1 MENRFNNLGVEEDQ
15 MNFEEA
21 RVEEMSPQNGGQLD
35 LDDFKKKLE
44 KDGYEDAMNNIN
56 SYPENEIGPGFERSL
71 DAYIAN
77 QNPEIRDPQISQQNP
92 QIHNPEILGQ
102 PLEQTAQKPILPEQL
117 EKAENTKLRG
127 NIAEYGEINNLSYQ
141 VNEVLDML
149 SIGIEEALEQAQKY
163 RNLSSKDK
171 FVGIP
176 VYSSLKKVRE
186 SKKFKKLMHSI
197 ETTYMKLPENMRN
210 ARYASL
216 LNNDKISQKYGK
228 GDKLEAAGEAVGTAG
243 IGVAVAGYAG
253 LATNIAANT
262 IAPGIG
268 AAAVMG
274 GGVLT
279 SLVGGAMASIGRFK
293 TIDSD
298 YDLDKAIHELGALHK
313 EVYNHKNGIPTGGY
327 QELYVNRGL
336 TNMETMMSGGARGSL
351 AVGMAGGVVGGMM
364 AD

>member
-1 MENRFNNLGVEEDQ
+1 MENRFNNPGGE
-15 MNFEEA
+15 EEA
-21 RVEEMSPQNGGQLD
+21 KIDEMFPQDGAQPDLVEFGNALNKGR
-35 LDDFKKKLE
+35 
-44 KDGYEDAMNNIN
+44 YEDAMNDIT
-56 SYPENEIGPGFERSL
+56 SYPENNEIGPEFEQSL
-71 DAYIAN
+71 DQHIAN
-77 QNPEIRDPQISQQNP
+77 QNPQI
-92 QIHNPEILGQ
+92 
-102 PLEQTAQKPILPEQL
+102 EQTAQEPIPPEQL
-117 EKAENTKLRG
+117 EKVENTKLRE
-127 NIAEYGEINNLSYQ
+127 NVAEYGGTNNLSYQ
-141 VNEVLDML
+141 VHEVLDML
-149 SIGIEEALEQAQKY
+149 SVGIGEALEQAQKY

-176 VYSSLKKVRE
+176 IYSSLKKVRE
-186 SKKFKKLMHSI
+186 SKKFKKLMNSI
-197 ETTYMKLPENMRN
+197 ETTYMKLPENMRS

-243 IGVAVAGYAG
+243 IGVAIAGYAG
-253 LATNIAANT
+253 LATNLAANA
-262 IAPGIG
+262 IAPGVG
-268 AAAVMG
+268 TAAVMG

-336 TNMETMMSGGARGSL
+336 TNMEMMMSGGTRGSL
-351 AVGMAGGVVGGMM
+351 AAGVAGGMAGGMM
-364 AD
+364 VD